1 MEDKYADDEQ
11 DVRKVTASETLDSLD
26 SVQCFAEIHG
36 DKEMNIILNELIGK
50 VETLKLQNVRQNT
63 IYRGVVRVH

>member
-50 VETLKLQNVRQNT
+50 VETLKLQNVKQNT